1 MPQPIL
7 CLDKEVYHF
16 AKRFD
21 ALSRTTASAT
31 GSPTV
36 APQSLNRGK
45 ERDKPPLRIILV
57 VQLSSMII
65 DLAVFLFTRSGT
77 VCPTLT
83 GVSSNTSKSCLNG
96 TYTNTK

>member
-1 MPQPIL
+1 MLQPIL
-7 CLDKEVYHF
+7 WLDEEVYHF

-31 GSPTV
+31 GSPTI

-65 DLAVFLFTRSGT
+65 GLAVLLFRRSST
-77 VCPTLT
+77 VCPTLA
-83 GVSSNTSKSCLNG
+83 GVSSNTL
-96 TYTNTK
+96 